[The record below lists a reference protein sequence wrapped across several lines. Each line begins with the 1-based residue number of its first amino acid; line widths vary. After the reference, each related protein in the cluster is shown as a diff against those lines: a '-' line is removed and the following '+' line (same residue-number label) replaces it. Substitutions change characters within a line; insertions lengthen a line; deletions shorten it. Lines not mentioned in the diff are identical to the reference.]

1 MGRALI
7 EGQKELAK
15 IISFFVLSP
24 APPALLVLLNAVEFL
39 FNWDRYEISYW
50 GGILHRRYPSG
61 IPLGPAPP
69 VGEKRRFIRLW
80 RFPLSGPC

>member
-1 MGRALI
+1 MEALSRTEEGQMEMGRALI

-24 APPALLVLLNAVEFL
+24 ALPALLVLLNAVEFL

-50 GGILHRRYPSG
+50 GEILHRRHPSG
-61 IPLGPAPP
+61 YSTGACPAC
-69 VGEKRRFIRLW
+69 RRET
-80 RFPLSGPC
+80 